1 MKKLFSI
8 IAILALLLALC
19 ALPASASDGG
29 AGEEITTEE
38 SSATEPTEPTASATQ
53 TLSAWITEHVGDITG
68 SISAIG
74 LALLSWFISKKL
86 IPTVKSAI
94 NTVAAKSAAYEGAFK
109 EKVDAVANALEEG
122 VKRLEE
128 TQKNLDE
135 MQASLQ
141 KRIAA
146 NAKAYEL
153 QTDLINYLFLNLRIP
168 NDLKTSINEKAE
180 KVKEAINES
189 GKE

>member
-8 IAILALLLALC
+8 IAILALLLTLC
-19 ALPASASDGG
+19 ALPASAADGG
-29 AGEEITTEE
+29 AGEDIVTEEPTTE
-38 SSATEPTEPTASATQ
+38 STEPTASATQ

-68 SISAIG
+68 SISAVG
-74 LALLSWFISKKL
+74 LAILSWFISKRL
-86 IPTVKSAI
+86 IPAVKSAI
-94 NTVAAKSAAYEGAFK
+94 NTVATKSAASEGAFK
-109 EKVDAVANALEEG
+109 EKVDAVAKLLEEG

-128 TQKNLDE
+128 TQKNLNE